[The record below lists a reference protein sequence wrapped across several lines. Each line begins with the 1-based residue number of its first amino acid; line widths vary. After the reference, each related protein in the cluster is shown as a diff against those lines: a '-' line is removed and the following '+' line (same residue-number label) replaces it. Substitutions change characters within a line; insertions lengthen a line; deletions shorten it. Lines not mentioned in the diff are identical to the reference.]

1 MENSIYYSKFLAE
14 GGIHKYKVEKTPVY
28 TTIYPHVC
36 SPLLPPF
43 PKLSVVTERVQDS
56 LVHDEL

>member
-1 MENSIYYSKFLAE
+1 MENSIYYSNFLAD

-28 TTIYPHVC
+28 TKTYNLSSYV
-36 SPLLPPF
+36 SPPV